1 MNNQQDAEFFVTQPG
16 WESVWEGDVF
26 SVIRNGE
33 MRIHF
38 GDDVIRYTDQLIAAG
53 IGSGRVLSALNIC
66 SGLAETHDLFQI
78 IDSPWFEVV
87 RNDDFPFDMGEV
99 FHTLDEAVE
108 HAQHLNLRI
117 VGSL

>member
-53 IGSGRVLSALNIC
+53 IGSDRVLSALNI
-66 SGLAETHDLFQI
+66 SSALAETHDLFQI

-87 RNDDFPFDMGEV
+87 RNDDPSDMGEV

-108 HAQHLNLRI
+108 RAQNLNLRI